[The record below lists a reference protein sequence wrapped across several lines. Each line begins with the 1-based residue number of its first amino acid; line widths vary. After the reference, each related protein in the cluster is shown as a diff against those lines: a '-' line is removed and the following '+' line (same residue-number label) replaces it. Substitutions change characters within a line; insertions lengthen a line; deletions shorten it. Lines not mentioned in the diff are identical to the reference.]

1 MTRVPMAVPLAACV
15 GAWLMG
21 VSGCMGSAPKAPAAP
36 AAPAVALAAPSPS
49 ASSASSNPP
58 VGPDLAPPT
67 AGSAATPPALD
78 PGTTGVATAT
88 SAEPAS
94 PPLAPLPVPETP
106 APAPAPAPR
115 VLLADELPYSP
126 AHLRA
131 HDAKLEHAEHHHP
144 RDRENAGSRSDHD
157 RAGKR
162 PYHPAPGIIVD
173 VVAAEGGAAAPD
185 LQRAARNLGY
195 WPFRQCYEEGL
206 RRDPRLAGK
215 VSLELAIGPSGAV
228 DRSVVTAATVRD
240 EIVAACVAREA
251 LHVALPAAASATTAK
266 VDVSLALGDEPVPAG
281 RPVPGAEP
289 IREALRA
296 SWAAV
301 RRCYASELAS
311 HSGIGGRMELH
322 FHVRH
327 GEIVEVDEVGDGGRF
342 GDVDVTRCVLGI
354 YRATRLPA
362 TTHGTR
368 ERSFVYALQLES
380 TSVDG
385 AAP

>member
-1 MTRVPMAVPLAACV
+1 M
-15 GAWLMG
+15 
-21 VSGCMGSAPKAPAAP
+21 
-36 AAPAVALAAPSPS
+36 
-49 ASSASSNPP
+49 
-58 VGPDLAPPT
+58 
-67 AGSAATPPALD
+67 PPALD
-78 PGTTGVATAT
+78 PGATGPATAT
-88 SAEPAS
+88 SAEAAS

-115 VLLADELPYSP
+115 LLPADELPYSP

-144 RDRENAGSRSDHD
+144 RDRENEENRVDLMT

-215 VSLELAIGPSGAV
+215 VSLEPAIGPSGAV

-251 LHVALPAAASATTAK
+251 QH
-266 VDVSLALGDEPVPAG
+266 G
-281 RPVPGAEP
+281 RCQRPPRGP
-289 IREALRA
+289 PRN
-296 SWAAV
+296 
-301 RRCYASELAS
+301 
-311 HSGIGGRMELH
+311 
-322 FHVRH
+322 
-327 GEIVEVDEVGDGGRF
+327 
-342 GDVDVTRCVLGI
+342 
-354 YRATRLPA
+354 
-362 TTHGTR
+362 
-368 ERSFVYALQLES
+368 
-380 TSVDG
+380 
-385 AAP
+385 